1 MLTHLY
7 IRNFVLV
14 TECEIDFQGGMTV
27 LTGETGAG
35 KSIIFD
41 ALGLA
46 IGKRAESHFI
56 RHDCDQTEIVATF
69 QRLTPEIQQW
79 LELQEIEA
87 TEDELILRR
96 VIRRDGRSRAFINS
110 IPSTIQSLQQLS
122 TLLIDIQGQHAHQR
136 LLKREEQ
143 QRLLDQYGDHE
154 TLLQEMAQHHQQ
166 WRQLTEQHQHLQQS
180 ETERQDRIALLKF
193 QLEELAPL
201 QLETEPPAT
210 LAAEQ
215 ERLANGE
222 QLITLGQQ
230 ALQQLD
236 GEDEQNA
243 IQQLHRTLSQLES
256 LESLDP
262 AIAPLREEL
271 YSATLQASEVASG
284 LRDQFSSYQLDPSR
298 LQWLNERLSL
308 LSDLARKHRCKS
320 HELPEKQQA
329 LQRQLEQLEG
339 RTEQL
344 ESLQQEIESAYQ
356 QCLQCSQQ
364 LHQARAQA
372 AKQLQ
377 QEVTREIQQLGM
389 EQGQFEVTLNSL
401 PDRQFRSHGADEIL
415 FQIRAN
421 PGNPLQPLSKTA
433 SGGELSRISLA
444 IQLAS
449 ANRGQ
454 TPTLIFDE
462 VDSGVGGG
470 TAERIGQKLHQ
481 LGESTQILCVTHL
494 PQVASQGHHHLKIE
508 KQSIGE
514 KETSSTMTILQEAAR
529 VAEIARMIGGIE
541 ITEQTT
547 ATAQEMLQPITRGQS
562 AEMSH

>member
-14 TECEIDFQGGMTV
+14 MECEIDFQNGMTV

-56 RHDCDQTEIVATF
+56 RHGCDQTEIVATF
-69 QRLTPEIQQW
+69 QQLTAEIKQW
-79 LELQEIEA
+79 VEQQEIEA
-87 TEDELILRR
+87 DDELILRR
-96 VIRRDGRSRAFINS
+96 VIRRDGRSRAFING
-110 IPSTIQSLQQLS
+110 IPNTINSLQQLS

-143 QRLLDQYGDHE
+143 QRLLDQYGGHE
-154 TLLQEMAQHHQQ
+154 ALLQKMSQHYQNWNHLTQQ
-166 WRQLTEQHQHLQQS
+166 QQSLQQS
-180 ETERQDRIALLKF
+180 ETERQDRITLLQF
-193 QLEELAPL
+193 QLEELSPL
-201 QLETEPPAT
+201 QLESDSPEA

-222 QLITLGQQ
+222 QLLTLGQQ

-236 GEDEQNA
+236 GEEDQTA
-243 IQQLHRTLSQLES
+243 LQQLHRTITQLEA
-256 LESLDP
+256 LETLDP
-262 AIAPLREEL
+262 TIAPLREEL
-271 YSATLQASEVASG
+271 YSATLQANEIASE
-284 LRDQFSSYQLDPSR
+284 LRDRLSGYQLDPTR
-298 LQWLNERLSL
+298 LQWLNERLSR
-308 LSDLARKHRCKS
+308 LSDLARKHRCGS
-320 HELPEKQQA
+320 HELPQKQQQ
-329 LQRQLEQLEG
+329 LQQQLEALEG

-344 ESLQQEIESAYQ
+344 ENLQQEIDTAHH

-364 LHQARAQA
+364 LRQARAHA
-372 AKQLQ
+372 AEQLQ
-377 QEVTREIQQLGM
+377 QEVTQEIQQLGM
-389 EQGQFEVTLNSL
+389 EQGQFEITLNPL
-401 PDRQFRSHGADEIL
+401 PDQPFRSHGADEIL
-415 FQIRAN
+415 FQIQTN
-421 PGNPLQPLSKTA
+421 LGSPLQPLSKTA
-433 SGGELSRISLA
+433 SGGELSRVSLA

-481 LGESTQILCVTHL
+481 LGEATQILCVTHL

-508 KQSIGE
+508 KQSTNE
-514 KETSSTMTILQEAAR
+514 EETTSTITTLQDHTR
-529 VAEIARMIGGIE
+529 VQEIARMIGGVE
-541 ITEQTT
+541 ITAQTT
-547 ATAQEMLQPITRGQS
+547 ATAQEMLQPAAG
-562 AEMSH
+562 